1 MAADQLN
8 KQWFTYVDLNGQAW
22 NKLGNDD
29 AACHAIDGSAAAVGG
44 QPDYPRATR
53 RRQPREAIFTD
64 PTTFRQKSCIIYTE
78 AALAAITAG
87 ATIAVHVPGETATVS
102 YTLSAKRP
110 DKAPVRSTARQLAD
124 HA

>member
-8 KQWFTYVDLNGQAW
+8 KQWFTYVDSNGTSW

-44 QPDYPRATR
+44 QPDYPRGSR
-53 RRQPREAIFTD
+53 RRHVREAVYTD
-64 PTTFRQKSCIIYTE
+64 NTTFRNKSCIIYTD
-78 AALAAITAG
+78 AAFTAIAAG

-102 YTLSAKRP
+102 YTLSSKVP
-110 DKAPVRSTARQLAD
+110 DKAPVRSAARQLPD